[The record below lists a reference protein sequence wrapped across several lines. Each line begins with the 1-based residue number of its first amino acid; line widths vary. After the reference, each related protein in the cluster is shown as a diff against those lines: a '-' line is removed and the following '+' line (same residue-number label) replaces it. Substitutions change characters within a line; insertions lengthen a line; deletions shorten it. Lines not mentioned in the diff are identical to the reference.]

1 MILLEKEIQDTEIR
15 VIGSDSL
22 PVPDPKPPRRF
33 KNIRRWLILGA
44 IFIIIIITSFAIF
57 FSLYYK
63 VGVLGI
69 NKDIIEDAPKMVF
82 YFNSIFRWIY
92 TK

>member
-22 PVPDPKPPRRF
+22 PVPNPKPPKRF

-44 IFIIIIITSFAIF
+44 IFIII
-57 FSLYYK
+57 YY
-63 VGVLGI
+63 
-69 NKDIIEDAPKMVF
+69 NNRN
-82 YFNSIFRWIY
+82 YY
-92 TK
+92 T